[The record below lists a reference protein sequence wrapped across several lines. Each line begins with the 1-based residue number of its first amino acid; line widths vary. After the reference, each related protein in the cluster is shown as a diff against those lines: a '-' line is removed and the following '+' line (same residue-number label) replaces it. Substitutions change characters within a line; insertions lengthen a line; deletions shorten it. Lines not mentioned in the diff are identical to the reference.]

1 MPLVEMFRANAFVG
15 LAMCVC
21 LVAILWCVFLLPKL
35 GRGHERFL
43 VGFIGLIAVSKGLGI
58 LKDAGIWQL
67 PGSASMAH
75 LATFV
80 VCSLYLVALLV
91 VQVFGA
97 EHKRTKMKLRLA
109 EANQVPEPAFGK
121 VELPDV
127 KAIREQ
133 QGQPV

>member
-1 MPLVEMFRANAFVG
+1 MEMFRANAFVG

-43 VGFIGLIAVSKGLGI
+43 VGFIGLIAVSQGLGI
-58 LKDAGIWQL
+58 LKDAGIWKL

-91 VQVFGA
+91 VQIFGA
-97 EHKRTKMKLRLA
+97 EHRKTKMKLRLA
-109 EANQVPEPAFGK
+109 EANQAPEPAFGQVQLPE
-121 VELPDV
+121 VE
-127 KAIREQ
+127 AIREQ
-133 QGQPV
+133 QRQSV